1 MCLSAP
7 KVPEVKPAPAPV
19 EPASPIGETV
29 APEVKTAIEETSPE
43 VKKRKARK
51 SGTSA
56 LQTTSGLNI
65 PTSSGLNIS

>member
-7 KVPEVKPAPAPV
+7 KVPAVQPAPSPV
-19 EPASPIGETV
+19 PASPIGETV

-43 VKKRKARK
+43 VKKKKARK

-65 PTSSGLNIS
+65 PTTSGLNIS